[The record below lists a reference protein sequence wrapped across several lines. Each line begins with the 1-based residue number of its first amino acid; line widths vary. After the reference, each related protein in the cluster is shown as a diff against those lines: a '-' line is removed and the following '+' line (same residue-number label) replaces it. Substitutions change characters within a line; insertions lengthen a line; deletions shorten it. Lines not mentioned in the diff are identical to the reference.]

1 MAEEHEHFRP
11 FDPAV
16 QELQEEELDPGEK
29 IKTIRERLNRVSPN
43 DPVAGQMQRE
53 LDRAR
58 RHIDE
63 LNHKIAD
70 LKLGGLVA
78 EIERTLQ
85 DTLVTIQ
92 RLTEEMTVNAKR
104 ESELAVREARMASEK
119 ILEEVR
125 IEQARVSSEVKMLK
139 RTRRQLVED
148 LRATLAQYQRLFS
161 GELAVGDSDDDGA

>member
-1 MAEEHEHFRP
+1 MAEEQDREELIQH
-11 FDPAV
+11 
-16 QELQEEELDPGEK
+16 LQER
-29 IKTIRERLNRVSPN
+29 INSMSPSD
-43 DPVAGQMQRE
+43 DPVAERMQRE

-58 RHIDE
+58 RHVDE
-63 LNHKIAD
+63 LSRKITD

-92 RLTEEMTVNAKR
+92 KLTDEMTVSARR

-119 ILEEVR
+119 ILAEVR
-125 IEQARVSSEVKMLK
+125 GEEARLSSEVKMLK
-139 RTRRQLVED
+139 RARRQLVED

-161 GELAVGDSDDDGA
+161 GELAVDDSDDEGG